1 MSSEKEEENGG
12 TTTHGKPNAYWAK
25 VREEQIEEES
35 GDTYSGAF
43 RGVKPPP
50 HGGAA
55 SVRPAN
61 TLGADELCWCGQ
73 PLGHDW
79 PGKRTGARHPKTNGD
94 TMPSTTGLERRDL
107 RAYDKVLQDFILH
120 CVGPQNLRYRLAK
133 NSVILYPPDG
143 TAPVSVYARNS
154 DRQVRQLERWFNEHV
169 VDVTVD
175 TSVKIIKEADVT
187 TEVEVT
193 PEQLAALAAAKNGPE
208 HKPTPPKQVPR
219 SEQPIRDIED
229 VALPEP
235 VHQVV
240 ETAPEPVSA
249 NAEWTAY
256 VRRDDGPSPNIETDG
271 HDHYRCKACME
282 AGRDQEVWQLDGI
295 RSIGGHNRMWHTDI
309 SNMHDKEARARAV
322 ETRRRNITITKQL
335 SQAIDILIEA
345 SGYVPTAQEEL
356 IEDLQ
361 AKLAAASK
369 PNDQIAKLEE
379 ALAVATKRADEAEAK
394 LALIREATGL

>member
-1 MSSEKEEENGG
+1 MSEKEEENGG

-208 HKPTPPKQVPR
+208 HKPTPPKRVPR

-249 NAEWTAY
+249 NGEWAPHI
-256 VRRDDGPSPNIETDG
+256 RKDEGPSPNIITNGTEF
-271 HDHYRCKACME
+271 RCTICDAE
-282 AGRDQEVWQLDGI
+282 GREYVIAGGA
-295 RSIGGHNRMWHTDI
+295 SIGGHNRIYHTDTT
-309 SNMHDKEARARAV
+309 SLHGPDAKARAV
-322 ETRRRNITITKQL
+322 ETRRRNVAITRQT
-335 SQAIDILIEA
+335 SQAIDLLIEA
-345 SGYVPTAQEEL
+345 TGYVPSKYEER
-356 IEDLQ
+356 IEDLEAQ
-361 AKLAAASK
+361 LAAAASGEKVAELEQKLAAAT
-369 PNDQIAKLEE
+369 Q
-379 ALAVATKRADEAEAK
+379 RADEAEAK